1 MELPIRM
8 PRRSHATGRMLDIL
22 LGFALGA
29 ALAYFVERGLPA
41 LRARQRGEE
50 PVDDRRLLGRVRLA
64 LAQTIADPDGIDVRV
79 HDGTVVL
86 KGPATGE
93 QIAEMV
99 ACATRVRGVRNVEN
113 RLSVT
118 G

>member
-1 MELPIRM
+1 M
-8 PRRSHATGRMLDIL
+8 PRRPQAAGRMLDIL

-29 ALAYFVERGLPA
+29 ACAYFLERGLA
-41 LRARQRGEE
+41 ARRARGAEE
-50 PVDDRRLLGRVRLA
+50 PVDDQHLLGRVRLA
-64 LAQTIADPDGIDVRV
+64 LAQTIADPQAVDVRV

-93 QIAEMV
+93 QIVEMV
-99 ACATRVRGVRNVEN
+99 ACASRVRGVRQVEN
-113 RLSVT
+113 RLSPT